1 MTFPAQSSI
10 CPAEGDALRPAEPPA
25 QYGRV
30 LIKEGIRMHAMITSE
45 RTALEVT
52 GRMVIME
59 GNYAPLFL
67 YQ

>member
-1 MTFPAQSSI
+1 
-10 CPAEGDALRPAEPPA
+10 
-25 QYGRV
+25 
-30 LIKEGIRMHAMITSE
+30 MHAMITSE